1 LTTVEQ
7 TLEDVNRDINQ
18 VKLNWA
24 KEKSLI
30 NTLDKIA
37 FLIYVIQK
45 EFKEHE
51 TRFAALENDFG
62 EHLLKHEK
70 ETQR

>member
-1 LTTVEQ
+1 LTSVEQ

-37 FLIYVIQK
+37 FLIYIIQK

-51 TRFAALENDFG
+51 TRFTNLENDFG

-70 ETQR
+70 EAQ